1 VKPEEVETMTSYVF
15 NKNGTHPSTHSD
27 IDDMT
32 NLTIKIGFAGIGV
45 LLVVGLIILC
55 IIALA

>member
-1 VKPEEVETMTSYVF
+1 MTSYVF
-15 NKNGTHPSTHSD
+15 NKDGTHPSTHSD